1 MGVGITLVKHAAG
14 VLPETT
20 LPMTLAEATFTAADH
35 SLNTLRDF
43 GVNVALEDPRFHS
56 EVGLSQDA
64 ILSSVRFLK
73 PDRSP
78 MRFSC

>member
-1 MGVGITLVKHAAG
+1 VGAGITLVKHAAG
-14 VLPETT
+14 ILAETMLP
-20 LPMTLAEATFTAADH
+20 LTLAKATFTAADH

-64 ILSSVRFLK
+64 MLSSVRTLK
-73 PDRSP
+73 LDRSP